1 MVKSVSG
8 SFPLDSTVAVEITYL
23 KNIKVQ
29 KLNNS
34 AGFSKGLSLKS
45 RYNLFTYLCDFLWL
59 SDI

>member
-8 SFPLDSTVAVEITYL
+8 SLPLDSTVVAEVTYL

-34 AGFSKGLSLKS
+34 AGFSRG
-45 RYNLFTYLCDFLWL
+45 
-59 SDI
+59 